1 MQNQGAE
8 DHTATGSGPSYDRR
22 VMPQTVSLDHIA
34 SRVASGWPSPRVVAP
49 GNFATPWPLIDALD
63 AQLERWTLHM
73 LNAQVGV
80 PLREGVT
87 LETCFVG
94 AGMRGAATLSYVPCR
109 LSMVPLLLTRRL
121 VPDVVVLH
129 TTLPQD
135 GSVSLGIEVNVLPA
149 AVEAA
154 RAAGGIVVAAVNP
167 NMPYTYGDAVI
178 PLEDIDYLVE
188 LDLPLPS
195 PAGFA
200 LDDASR
206 EIGGRIAARVPDRAT
221 LQAGIGA
228 IPNAALQ
235 GLLERRGLRVWS
247 EMFSDG
253 VLVLEEFGALD
264 TDHPICASFLFGGPE
279 LYKWVDRNERVRMV
293 RTEKANDPA
302 RIAQQPSMVSINS
315 ALQVDLCD
323 QANASRM
330 RGRVYS
336 GLGGQSD
343 FVVGALHS
351 TGGQAIIALRSWH
364 PKADV
369 STIVPQLAEPATS
382 FLHTAVVTEHGT
394 AEIWGA
400 DQAHLTRA
408 MIERAADPRARDQLW
423 DEARTLGLT

>member
-1 MQNQGAE
+1 
-8 DHTATGSGPSYDRR
+8 
-22 VMPQTVSLDHIA
+22 MPQSVSLDHVVTHIA
-34 SRVASGWPSPRVVAP
+34 QGWPAPRVVVP
-49 GNFATPWPLIDALD
+49 GNFATPWQVVEALD
-63 AQLERWTLHM
+63 AALDRWTLHM
-73 LNAQVGV
+73 LNAQPGV
-80 PLREGVT
+80 PVREGLT

-94 AGMRGAATLSYVPCR
+94 AGMRGAPTLSYVPCR

-129 TTLPQD
+129 TTPPRD
-135 GSVSLGIEVNVLPA
+135 GTVSLGIEVNVLPG
-149 AVEAA
+149 AVEAVRA
-154 RAAGGIVVAAVNP
+154 RGGVVVAAVNP
-167 NMPYTYGDAVI
+167 RMPFTFGDAVL
-178 PLEDIDYLVE
+178 PLDDIDFLVE
-188 LDLPLPS
+188 VDQPLQS
-195 PAGFA
+195 PAGFV

-206 EIGGRIAARVPDRAT
+206 EIGGRIAGRVPDHAT

-235 GLLERRGLRVWS
+235 GLADRQGLRVWS

-253 VLVLEEFGALD
+253 VLELEKAGALD
-264 TDHPICASFLFGGPE
+264 TEHPICASFLFGSPE
-279 LYKWVDRNERVRMV
+279 LYDWVDANERVRMV

-302 RIAQQPSMVSINS
+302 RIANQPAMVSINS

-330 RGRVYS
+330 RGRIYS

-351 TGGQAIIALRSWH
+351 AGGQALIALRSWH

-369 STIVPQLAEPATS
+369 STIVPLIAEPATS

-400 DQAHLTRA
+400 NQARLTHEV
-408 MIERAADPRARDQLW
+408 IEKAADPRARDGLW
-423 DEARTLGLT
+423 REAEALGLR

>member
-1 MQNQGAE
+1 MKA
-8 DHTATGSGPSYDRR
+8 
-22 VMPQTVSLDHIA
+22 QTVTLEQVAAH
-34 SRVASGWPSPRVVAP
+34 VASGWPNPRVVAP
-49 GNFATPWPLIDALD
+49 GNFATPWPLVDALAANLD
-63 AQLERWTLHM
+63 RWTLHM
-73 LNAQVGV
+73 LNAQPGV
-80 PLREGVT
+80 PVREGLT

-94 AGMRGAATLSYVPCR
+94 AGMRGAPTLSYVPCR

-129 TTLPQD
+129 TTPPRD
-135 GSVSLGIEVNVLPA
+135 GSVSLGIEVNILPA

-154 RAAGGIVVAAVNP
+154 RAAAGVVIAAVNP
-167 NMPYTYGDAVI
+167 RMPYTYGDAVVA
-178 PLEDIDYLVE
+178 LKDIDYLVD
-188 LDLPLPS
+188 LDQPLVS
-195 PAGFA
+195 PGGFV

-206 EIGGRIAARVPDRAT
+206 EIGARIAARVPDKAT

-235 GLLERRGLRVWS
+235 GLLDRKGLRVWS

-253 VLVLEEFGALD
+253 VLVLEQIGALD
-264 TDHPICASFLFGGPE
+264 RDHPICASFLFGSPE
-279 LYKWVDRNERVRMV
+279 LYEWVDKNERVRMV

-302 RIAQQPSMVSINS
+302 RIANQPAMVSINS

-330 RGRVYS
+330 NGRIYS

-351 TGGQAIIALRSWH
+351 AGGQAIIALRSWH

-369 STIVPQLAEPATS
+369 STIVPQLAQPVTS

-394 AEIWGA
+394 AEIWGL
-400 DQAHLTRA
+400 DQARLTRA
-408 MIERAADPRARDQLW
+408 MVDNAADPRVRDDLWHEAAR
-423 DEARTLGLT
+423 LGLT